1 MSSLP
6 SWIGWRRGRWTTAAT
21 AGNVSSTWRWRCW
34 FTGSSSCF
42 ILTHINHS
50 FLYPFM
56 AACGR
61 SFFVAR
67 GRAGCGSG
75 CRVFDFGS
83 VLVVEEVELVVDV
96 LLVVGG
102 EGVVLVQEL
111 AVLGREGR
119 SGCGSGGRLEKGCL
133 LFLFTRSGHH
143 LHHLVFLCFPD

>member
-1 MSSLP
+1 
-6 SWIGWRRGRWTTAAT
+6 
-21 AGNVSSTWRWRCW
+21 
-34 FTGSSSCF
+34 
-42 ILTHINHS
+42 
-50 FLYPFM
+50 M